1 MMTQLKI
8 IHTSFHLFTTSQLPQ
23 VCLHLH
29 SLILSLFY
37 FQSRFPSHLSSSC
50 MCWWFRC
57 DTAAAE
63 CFCSET
69 ERVSGALRWVES
81 GMQVD
86 SHQTETADRGMK
98 GAAWIAAKVPQGG
111 KCCLITRAHLSL
123 LLRYLTRP
131 DSDIKTHEYAAVH
144 GETCSG

>member
-29 SLILSLFY
+29 LNSLFVL
-37 FQSRFPSHLSSSC
+37 FHFLSHLASSS
-50 MCWWFRC
+50 MCQWFRC

-69 ERVSGALRWVES
+69 ECVSGALRWVGS
-81 GMQVD
+81 GMQAEC
-86 SHQTETADRGMK
+86 HQTETADRGMK
-98 GAAWIAAKVPQGG
+98 GAARIAAKVPQGG
-111 KCCLITRAHLSL
+111 KCCLITGAHLSL
-123 LLRYLTRP
+123 LLRYLKHP
-131 DSDIKTHEYAAVH
+131 DSDTKIHK
-144 GETCSG
+144 